1 MKKKKQ
7 PTLASMT
14 ALYKKRGFKRPRS
27 HAKQYMA
34 GFKAAKAGAIS
45 AKDMTSEA
53 ALTKLMWVL
62 AKTKKLPEI
71 KRLMEANLSGEL
83 EDEI

>member
-14 ALYKKRGFKRPRS
+14 ALYKKRGFGRPRS

-34 GFKAAKAGAIS
+34 GFKAAKKYKA
-45 AKDMTSEA
+45 
-53 ALTKLMWVL
+53 
-62 AKTKKLPEI
+62 
-71 KRLMEANLSGEL
+71 R
-83 EDEI
+83 